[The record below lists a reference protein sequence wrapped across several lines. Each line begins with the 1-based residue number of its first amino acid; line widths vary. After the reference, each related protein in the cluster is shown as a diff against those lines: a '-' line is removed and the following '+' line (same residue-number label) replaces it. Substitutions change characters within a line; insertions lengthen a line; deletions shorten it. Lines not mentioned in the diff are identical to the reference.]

1 MPSSGKT
8 FSIGGKVVDDSI
20 LSDFVKSFSLKLKL
34 PSFKYEDIYMSF
46 KAGPQG
52 PASKTAMMNL
62 SVYTDLEKS
71 YLSSLTDKVGK
82 NFLNESF
89 KEGKLLGEVPKIPFL
104 GTLSTVKD
112 PEAKLRIIAI
122 SDYYTQ
128 LLLKPIHND
137 ILMLLRSRFKCD
149 RTFTQDPFHK

>member
-1 MPSSGKT
+1 
-8 FSIGGKVVDDSI
+8 
-20 LSDFVKSFSLKLKL
+20 
-34 PSFKYEDIYMSF
+34 MSF
-46 KAGPQG
+46 KSGPQG

-82 NFLNESF
+82 NFLSESF

-104 GTLSTVKD
+104 GKLSTVND

-128 LLLKPIHND
+128 LLLKPIHDN
-137 ILMLLRSRFKCD
+137 ILMLLRTRFKCD